1 MSFSPS
7 SDPVA
12 DINFLREEINH
23 ALAQFIKDEERDLAR
38 IGSELDPVSQHLER
52 FLLDSG
58 KRLRPIFAYVGFLG
72 AAKNPTPQMITAFA
86 SLELVHVCALIHDDV
101 MDGSD
106 TRRGAPAIHK
116 SFENLHKSKNL
127 TGSAK
132 QFGISAAILLGD
144 LALIW
149 SDQMLHNAGLSDQQL
164 INGLKIYDEM
174 RVELMAGQYLDVYEQ
189 ALATQSVE
197 RALKIARFKSGKYT
211 IERPLHFGAAIAGS
225 HPSLEKL
232 YSDYGIPLGEAFQLR
247 DDLLGVFG
255 DPSETGKPAG
265 DDLREGK
272 RTVLMAIAMEKANAS
287 AKKLFTDLLGNPE
300 LTPEQIKD
308 LQDEIVKSGAVDQ
321 VEEMIAQFTKESLLA
336 LTHSGLSPIGKNLLT
351 AMASI
356 ATKRNT

>member
-38 IGSELDPVSQHLER
+38 IGSELDPVSEHLER

-72 AAKNPTPQMITAFA
+72 AAKNPTPQMIAAFA

-127 TGSAK
+127 TGSAE

-189 ALATQSVE
+189 ALASQSVE
-197 RALKIARFKSGKYT
+197 RALKVARFKSGKYT

-272 RTVLMAIAMEKANAS
+272 RTVLMAIAMEKADAS
-287 AKKLFTDLLGNPE
+287 AKKLFNDLLGKAD
-300 LTPEQIKD
+300 LTNGQIKD
-308 LQDEIVKSGAVDQ
+308 LQDEIIKSGAVEQ
-321 VEEMIAQFTKESLLA
+321 VEEMITQFTKESLLA

>member
-1 MSFSPS
+1 VSFSPS
-7 SDPVA
+7 SDPAA
-12 DINFLREEINH
+12 DINLIRDEINQ
-23 ALAQFIKDEERDLAR
+23 ALGQFIKDENRDLAR
-38 IGSELDPVSQHLER
+38 IGKELDPVSEHLER

-58 KRLRPIFAYVGFLG
+58 KRLRPIFAYVGYLG
-72 AAKNPTPQMITAFA
+72 AAKNPSPEMVTAFA

-116 SFENLHKSKNL
+116 SFEALHRKEKL
-127 TGSAK
+127 TGSAE
-132 QFGISAAILLGD
+132 QFGVSAAILLGD

-189 ALATQSVE
+189 ALGSQSVE
-197 RALKIARFKSGKYT
+197 RSLKVARFKSGKYT

-255 DPSETGKPAG
+255 DSSETGKPSG

-272 RTVLMAIAMEKANAS
+272 RTVLMALAFENADASQKSMFEK
-287 AKKLFTDLLGNPE
+287 LIGHPE
-300 LTPEQIKD
+300 LTANQISD
-308 LQDEIVKSGAVDQ
+308 LQELIIKTGAVTK
-321 VEEMIAQFTKESLLA
+321 VESMIEDFTKQALAA
-336 LTHSGLSPIGKNLLT
+336 LTHSGLSPLGKSLLT
-351 AMASI
+351 AMAGI